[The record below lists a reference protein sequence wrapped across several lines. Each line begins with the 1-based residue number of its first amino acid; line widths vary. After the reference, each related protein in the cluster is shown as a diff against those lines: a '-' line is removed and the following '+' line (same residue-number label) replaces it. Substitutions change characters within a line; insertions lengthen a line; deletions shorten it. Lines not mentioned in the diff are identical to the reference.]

1 MGYPARLQFSA
12 VSGFFQHDEEPEGPQ
27 FRATTTS
34 NLGLLALKSH
44 SRDEDV
50 QKTEWEKFHDRL
62 RQLNHDGVTKY
73 KLFYVIRHG
82 EGHHNVKEAQVGR
95 SEWERHW
102 ARLDG
107 DNTSIWLDAHLTDKG
122 KQQALAISK
131 FLDNSAAQTGMIL
144 PRTHYTSPLARC
156 LETTRLAFSAA
167 GAAEGVKVIVKE
179 NLRERL
185 GVHTCD
191 KRRSRT
197 WIQENYASYE
207 IEHGFTEHD
216 ELWKSDV
223 RESLEDH
230 VLRIN
235 RFLHDVFEND
245 EEVVISLTIHS
256 GAIRA
261 LYAAIDHRDVWVSPG
276 AMVPVL
282 IQAETV

>member
-1 MGYPARLQFSA
+1 MGHPTRLQFSA
-12 VSGFFQHDEEPEGPQ
+12 VSGFFQHDEEPEGSQ

-34 NLGLLALKSH
+34 NLGLLALRIH

-50 QKTEWEKFHDRL
+50 QKKEWEKFHDRL

-95 SEWERHW
+95 SEWE
-102 ARLDG
+102 
-107 DNTSIWLDAHLTDKG
+107 
-122 KQQALAISK
+122 
-131 FLDNSAAQTGMIL
+131 
-144 PRTHYTSPLARC
+144 
-156 LETTRLAFSAA
+156 
-167 GAAEGVKVIVKE
+167 
-179 NLRERL
+179 
-185 GVHTCD
+185 
-191 KRRSRT
+191 
-197 WIQENYASYE
+197 
-207 IEHGFTEHD
+207 
-216 ELWKSDV
+216 
-223 RESLEDH
+223 
-230 VLRIN
+230 
-235 RFLHDVFEND
+235 DVFEND